1 MTNQEKLGYV
11 VRQERYD
18 GRFGPEI
25 DLGLGTS
32 PIGPA
37 PELHQPLKDRD
48 PYFELSRYSEDP
60 LHVATRQ
67 LIVDALGLKGVDYQ
81 AIVFDGNGSY
91 GAGDEVIRYLTLRGF
106 HPVYVSSYS
115 FPNVSQWV
123 ERHGNSYLPIVDL
136 INLHPSSSWQ
146 KILES
151 EDSKFNNA
159 IVYLD
164 YPNNPFGYTNLYLL
178 KEIILKVGRSG
189 GVALVDLAFG
199 EVLGDEFNQIIQ
211 MTVDHGGV
219 ALCSL
224 SKTQGL
230 PGLRTGYA
238 IMSNRF
244 LDDGYNGGQRL
255 VFGLNREAEFVYQLL
270 FTKGKDGNYLA
281 RIHAERVAR
290 YNIET
295 NQLFYDGLSR
305 LGLTV
310 ALTDLKTSIQVIISN
325 LPDFYQRL
333 SYVGI
338 RSESLADYKV
348 TLGGKEGYSDS
359 AVRLLT
365 PPPGMVDEVLRR
377 IEIAI
382 NL

>member
-1 MTNQEKLGYV
+1 MADQEKLGYV
-11 VRQERYD
+11 VHQEKYD

-25 DLGLGTS
+25 DLGLGAS

-48 PYFELSRYSEDP
+48 PYFELSKYPEDP

-67 LIVDALGLKGVDYQ
+67 LIIDALGLEGVDYQ
-81 AIVFDGNGSY
+81 AIIFDGNGSY
-91 GAGDEVIRYLTLRGF
+91 GAGDEVIRYLTLKRFG
-106 HPVYVSSYS
+106 PVYVSSYS
-115 FPNVSQWV
+115 FPNVFQWV
-123 ERHGNSYLPIVDL
+123 ERHGNSYVPIVDSN
-136 INLHPSSSWQ
+136 NLHPSSSWK

-151 EDSKFNNA
+151 EGSKFNNT
-159 IVYLD
+159 IVYFD
-164 YPNNPFGYTNLYLL
+164 YPNNPFGYTNLDLL
-178 KEIILKVGRSG
+178 KEIILKVGKSG
-189 GVALVDLAFG
+189 GIALVDLAFG

-211 MTVDHGGV
+211 MTIDHGGV

-230 PGLRTGYA
+230 PRSRTGYA

-244 LDDGYNGGQRL
+244 LNDGYNGGQRL
-255 VFGLNREAEFVYQLL
+255 VFGLNREAEFVYQQL
-270 FTKGKDGNYLA
+270 FAKRNDGNYLA
-281 RIHAERVAR
+281 RVHAERVAS

-295 NQLFYDGLSR
+295 NQLFYDGLNR

-310 ALTDLKTSIQVIISN
+310 APTDLRTSIQVIISN
-325 LPDFYQRL
+325 LSDFYQRL
-333 SYVGI
+333 SRVGVKG
-338 RSESLADYKV
+338 ESLADYKV
-348 TLGGKEGYSDS
+348 TLGGEEGYSDS

-365 PPPGMVDEVLRR
+365 PPPKMIDEVLRR

>member
-1 MTNQEKLGYV
+1 MANQEKLGYV
-11 VRQERYD
+11 VRQEKYD
-18 GRFGPEI
+18 GRFGSEI

-37 PELHQPLKDRD
+37 PELLQPLKSRD
-48 PYFELSRYSEDP
+48 PYFELSRYPEDP

-67 LIVDALGLKGVDYQ
+67 LIIDALGLKGVDYQ

-123 ERHGNSYLPIVDL
+123 ERHGNSYAPIVDL

-164 YPNNPFGYTNLYLL
+164 YPNNPFGYTNLDLL
-178 KEIILKVGRSG
+178 KEIILKVGRFG

-211 MTVDHGGV
+211 LTIDHGGV

-310 ALTDLKTSIQVIISN
+310 APTDLKTSIQVIISN

-338 RSESLADYKV
+338 RSESLADYKL
-348 TLGGKEGYSDS
+348 TLGGEEGYSDS

-365 PPPGMVDEVLRR
+365 PPPGMVDEVLKR